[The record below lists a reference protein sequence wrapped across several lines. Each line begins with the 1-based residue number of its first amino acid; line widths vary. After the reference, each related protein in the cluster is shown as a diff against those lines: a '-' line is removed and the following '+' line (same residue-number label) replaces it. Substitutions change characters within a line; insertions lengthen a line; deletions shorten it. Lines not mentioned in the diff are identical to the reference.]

1 MEKTMAKNK
10 KNLPQKPGE
19 IVTGKWF
26 TKKKIIAASVVGVVL
41 VAAVIL
47 AVVLAFNWIRPIES
61 SEEEARVVGTVGDFE
76 VRYEELRYITLLHKA
91 SLDAEIGK
99 YDELLVCGEI
109 VPDNYYGRN
118 EDPNVPKYKINAEL
132 ILPMTSI
139 YQLMMMVVKGG
150 GQPIREEHKP
160 SIVSKRGKLDVDED
174 ATDDDDSPFVDD
186 DSDDGELPF

>member
-1 MEKTMAKNK
+1 MGYAKQKNMMVMWGIATSEPKLRTTQSGKHVCSFYLQYNK
-10 KNLPQKPGE
+10 HVNEDGQKVKE
-19 IVTGKWF
+19 SMSVTAWND
-26 TKKKIIAASVVGVVL
+26 
-41 VAAVIL
+41 L
-47 AVVLAFNWIRPIES
+47 AE
-61 SEEEARVVGTVGDFE
+61 
-76 VRYEELRYITLLHKA
+76 YIC
-91 SLDAEIGK
+91 DNDIGIGK

-109 VPDNYYGRN
+109 VPDTYYGRN

-139 YQLMMMVVKGG
+139 YQLMMMVVNGG

-174 ATDDDDSPFVDD
+174 AQDDDSPFVDD

>member
-1 MEKTMAKNK
+1 MGYAKQKNMMVMWGIATSEPKLRTTQSGKHVCSFYLQYNK
-10 KNLPQKPGE
+10 HMNEDGQKVKE
-19 IVTGKWF
+19 SMSVTAWND
-26 TKKKIIAASVVGVVL
+26 
-41 VAAVIL
+41 L
-47 AVVLAFNWIRPIES
+47 AE
-61 SEEEARVVGTVGDFE
+61 
-76 VRYEELRYITLLHKA
+76 YIC
-91 SLDAEIGK
+91 DNDIGIGK

-109 VPDNYYGRN
+109 VPDTYYGRN

-139 YQLMMMVVKGG
+139 YQLMMMVVNGG

-174 ATDDDDSPFVDD
+174 AQDDDSPFVDD